1 LWYNVRYARQRGRY
15 DLAVQGML
23 HLYMGNGK
31 GKTTAAIGLCVRA
44 SGQGMRVVFAQ
55 FLKGGMSG
63 ERKTLSGISN
73 ISLISV
79 PKTVKFTRDMDSE
92 ELKECGRLT
101 MQQFRDAC
109 SKANDADLLVLD
121 ELADAI
127 GVGLADEKEV
137 LDFIEHKPYNLE
149 IVLTGR
155 SPSPMLI
162 EKADYITNMVCGR
175 HPHEKGLT
183 ARRGIEY

>member
-1 LWYNVRYARQRGRY
+1 MS
-15 DLAVQGML
+15 VQGML

-31 GKTTAAIGLCVRA
+31 GKTTAAVGLCVRA

-63 ERKTLSGISN
+63 ERKPLSEMANVTLIP
-73 ISLISV
+73 V
-79 PKTVKFTRDMDSE
+79 PKAMKFTRDMDSD

-101 MQQFRDAC
+101 MQQFKDAC
-109 SKANDADLLVLD
+109 GKAADADLLVLD

-127 GVGLADEKEV
+127 DTGLADEKEV
-137 LDFIEHKPYNLE
+137 LDFIEHKPYKLE
-149 IVLTGR
+149 IVLTGH
-155 SPSPMLI
+155 SPSLLLI
-162 EKADYITNMVCGR
+162 KKADYVTNMVCVR
-175 HPHEKGLT
+175 HPFEKGLT